1 MKLTYALASTLC
13 LALLLSNCKKEAK
26 ESEKSSEKTESSQ
39 TAGET
44 AKNNDASSSDEEK
57 DATDDDKAVVIAK
70 TGLSLRTKP
79 SGKSKL
85 VTLLPTNT
93 IVKILEEGEEATI
106 KGKTASWYKV
116 QFGKKEGWAFG
127 GYLKKGAKV
136 EATNDADAETEG
148 AGGTET
154 DLSSVVQKG
163 LITAPSGLTL
173 RKAPTPRSEKITVIP
188 QNEEVGILEY
198 MDDSKEIDGVYGV
211 WCRVRYGKKEGFLFS
226 PYINSS
232 TATISAK
239 SGLTLRTEPSKE
251 SEKIKVIP
259 FGKEVYIM
267 PATDP
272 NASEPDNVFVDEN
285 GGVWYKVRYG
295 KSEGWAFG
303 EFLEML
309 TEGC

>member
-1 MKLTYALASTLC
+1 MKSNYVLTSALC
-13 LALLLSNCKKEAK
+13 LALLLSGCKKESK
-26 ESEKSSEKTESSQ
+26 ESEKASEKTESNQ
-39 TAGET
+39 TSGET
-44 AKNNDASSSDEEK
+44 TKEDSSSGNEEK
-57 DATDDDKAVVIAK
+57 DATDDDKAVVVAK
-70 TGLSLRTKP
+70 TGLSLRVKP

-116 QFGKKEGWAFG
+116 KFGKKEGWAFG
-127 GYLKKGAKV
+127 AYLKKGAKV

-154 DLSSVVQKG
+154 DLSSVIQKG

-198 MDDSKEIDGVYGV
+198 MDDSKEIDGMYGV

-226 PYINSS
+226 PYINLS
-232 TATISAK
+232 TATITAK
-239 SGLTLRTEPSKE
+239 SGLTLRIEPSKE

-259 FGKEVYIM
+259 FGKEVYLM
-267 PATDP
+267 PPTDP
-272 NASEPDNVFVDEN
+272 NMENPDNVYTDEN

-295 KSEGWAFG
+295 KDEGWAFG
-303 EFLEML
+303 EFLEIV